1 VSGTRTL
8 GLSVAMAALLTSVAL
23 APTPAAAS
31 HGGGPSAAAVAR
43 SQREV
48 ASREHQV
55 RAAATAVADAK
66 GELSRLN
73 VSAEVAFEAYD
84 GARVK
89 LAAARH
95 AVRTAHLVLSG
106 AHRAVA
112 SGQAK
117 VAQFATAAYESGGLS
132 SVDAYLAPGGPAE
145 LVSRVGAI
153 QAISGSEHTT
163 LERLDAAQIYQ
174 GVVSRQAEA
183 VAATAAADAAAAN
196 RARVAAAAA
205 VSRQRTV
212 LSHLRQRQA
221 TLASLLTQAK
231 SQASRLARARLVA
244 IARARAAAIA
254 RANAA
259 RATTAP
265 SPYSNASGST
275 AGTVSASTEVTALQD
290 AESQIGKPYQWGAAG
305 PNTYDCSGLAMWA
318 YDLVGVHLE
327 HFTGDQWNEGAH
339 VSRSQLRP
347 GDLVFFATNTSD
359 PATIHHVG
367 LYVGGGEMVDAPFT
381 GADVRYDSMER
392 PDYIGAVR
400 PYQQ

>member
-1 VSGTRTL
+1 VSGTRRL
-8 GLSVAMAALLTSVAL
+8 GLSVAMAALVTSVAL

-31 HGGGPSAAAVAR
+31 ANGGPSAAAVAR
-43 SQREV
+43 SRHLV
-48 ASREHQV
+48 ASREQQV
-55 RAAATAVADAK
+55 RAAATAVADAQAA
-66 GELSRLN
+66 LSRLN

-89 LAAARH
+89 LAGARH

-106 AHRAVA
+106 ANHAVA
-112 SGQAK
+112 DGQAK
-117 VAQFATAAYESGGLS
+117 VAQFATAAYETGGLS
-132 SVDAYLAPGGPAE
+132 SVDAYLQPGGPAE

-153 QAISGSEHTT
+153 QAISGSEQTT
-163 LERLDAAQIYQ
+163 LERLAAAQIYQ

-183 VAATAAADAAAAN
+183 VAATASADAAAAN
-196 RARVAAAAA
+196 RAKLAAAAA
-205 VSRQRTV
+205 VQRQRAV
-212 LSHLRQRQA
+212 LGHLRARQA
-221 TLASLLTQAK
+221 GLASLLSAAK
-231 SQASRLARARLVA
+231 TQASRLARARLLA

-259 RATTAP
+259 RAASTP
-265 SPYSNASGST
+265 SPYSNTSGST
-275 AGTVSASTEVTALQD
+275 AGTVSANTALTALHD
-290 AESQIGKPYQWGAAG
+290 AETQIGKPYQWGAAG
-305 PNTYDCSGLAMWA
+305 PNSYDCSGLVMWA

-339 VSRSQLRP
+339 VSRDQLRP

-367 LYVGGGEMVDAPFT
+367 LYVGGGEMLDAPFT